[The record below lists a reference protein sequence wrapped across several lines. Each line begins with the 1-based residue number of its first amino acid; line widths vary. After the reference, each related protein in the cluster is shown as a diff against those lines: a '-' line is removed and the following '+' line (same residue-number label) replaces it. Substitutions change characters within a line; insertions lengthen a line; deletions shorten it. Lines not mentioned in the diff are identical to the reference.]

1 MPQYIG
7 YMPTGTANSS
17 VTKLAAGPSITSLL
31 LTLNGTNGATSTVD
45 EAGSHTI
52 TFNGN
57 AQLST
62 GQKKFG
68 TASLLLD
75 GSGDY
80 LDVSQ
85 DSKFNLT
92 GDFTIECW
100 IRTSSTAGDGIIVD
114 LNRISDFKS
123 SRICIL

>member
-1 MPQYIG
+1 MPRYIG
-7 YMPTGTANSS
+7 YEPIGTANTS
-17 VTKLAAGPSITSLL
+17 VTRLGGGPSITSLL

-100 IRTSSTAGDGIIVD
+100 IRTSSTAGNGIIV
-114 LNRISDFKS
+114 RS
-123 SRICIL
+123 